1 MKMPVYRMM
10 FAALSV
16 GVCGS
21 LFGQL
26 AVTPA
31 LPEREWTR
39 KMWLPRFDAKKA
51 LAEKGGYDI
60 VFLGDSITHGWESRG
75 EKIWAANFAEG
86 TYKALNCGISG
97 DRTEHVLWRLY
108 NGQLANLSP
117 KAFVLMIGTNNTGHR
132 DVESEP
138 PTDTILGI

>member
-1 MKMPVYRMM
+1 MSVCRMM
-10 FAALSV
+10 FAAFSV
-16 GVCGS
+16 AVCGS

-86 TYKALNCGISG
+86 TYKALNCGKIGRASC
-97 DRTEHVLWRLY
+97 RERVLR
-108 NGQLANLSP
+108 
-117 KAFVLMIGTNNTGHR
+117 
-132 DVESEP
+132 
-138 PTDTILGI
+138 

>member
-1 MKMPVYRMM
+1 MM

-75 EKIWAANFAEG
+75 
-86 TYKALNCGISG
+86 GISRTG
-97 DRTEHVLWRLY
+97 RDR
-108 NGQLANLSP
+108 
-117 KAFVLMIGTNNTGHR
+117 
-132 DVESEP
+132 
-138 PTDTILGI
+138 

>member
-1 MKMPVYRMM
+1 MM

-21 LFGQL
+21 LFAQL

-31 LPEREWTR
+31 LPEKSWTR

-60 VFLGDSITHGWESRG
+60 VFLGDSITH
-75 EKIWAANFAEG
+75 
-86 TYKALNCGISG
+86 
-97 DRTEHVLWRLY
+97 
-108 NGQLANLSP
+108 
-117 KAFVLMIGTNNTGHR
+117 
-132 DVESEP
+132 
-138 PTDTILGI
+138 